1 MFEDVD
7 VAIVGAGP
15 VGTLMANLLG
25 RSGLRVTLLE
35 RETTPHGTP
44 RAFSCDDEAMRVYQ
58 QAGLDRELAQT
69 AYACPEAEF
78 TDAKGQPFAKIVFRG
93 LDFGNGFPALNFF
106 HQPTLEAL
114 LRRGLERFDSVSL
127 RLGHEVLTLDEDAD
141 GVRLKVRDPSGETHN
156 LRARYVLGCD
166 GRKSTIR
173 KLTGILYE
181 GLRYEEPWIAI
192 SGVVDGD
199 IPDTMPLAR
208 FVCDPARPGFVA
220 RGTEGQCRLEFMLQ
234 EGDTRESIEAPDSVA
249 RLIAPYLDPARFR
262 IQRAS
267 VYTFEAKTAARWRK
281 DRIFLLGDAAHTM
294 PPFMGQGLV
303 SGLRDA
309 ANLAWKLA
317 LCVRGQANER
327 LLDTYER
334 ERRPHLLAMTEI
346 SIRLGHVFLVRDARA
361 AAARDIVFRA
371 LDRVG
376 RARKFI
382 QDMEFKPKP
391 TCDEGMMRGGRRRR
405 GRFDGAPSVVPAYP
419 EGTYFPQPFVRD
431 AAGVRVRL
439 DDALGTGFSVL
450 GWGVD
455 PREVVR
461 DEPFWNGLGA
471 QFFQVLPAGN
481 EAREGA
487 LVDEDGALERWFV
500 RYGVALAIVRPDR
513 YVFGGF
519 SRAEVAQVER
529 ELRTALQ
536 K

>member
-25 RSGLRVTLLE
+25 RHGLRVVVLE
-35 RETTPHGTP
+35 RESTPHGTP

-58 QAGLDRELAQT
+58 QAGLDHELSAT
-69 AYACPEAEF
+69 TYACPEAAF
-78 TDAKGQPFAKIVFRG
+78 TDASGRAFAKLVFRG
-93 LDFGNGFPALNFF
+93 LDFGHGFPALNFF
-106 HQPTLEAL
+106 HQPTLEAI
-114 LRRGLERFDSVSL
+114 LRRGLARFEGVSL
-127 RLGHEVLTLDEDAD
+127 RLGHEVLAMDEDAERA
-141 GVRLKVRDPSGETHN
+141 RLTMRDPNGETRD

-173 KLTGILYE
+173 KLAGIAYE
-181 GLRYEEPWIAI
+181 GRRYEEPWIAI
-192 SGVVDGD
+192 SGVMDE
-199 IPDTMPLAR
+199 IPETMPLAR

-220 RGTEGQCRLEFMLQ
+220 RGTENQCRMEFMMQ
-234 EGDTRESIEAPDSVA
+234 PGETRESIEKPTSIA
-249 RLIAPYLDPARFR
+249 RLIAPYVDPDKIR

-267 VYTFEAKTAARWRK
+267 VYTFEAKTATQWRK
-281 DRIFLLGDAAHTM
+281 GRFFLLGDAAHTM

-317 LCVRGQANER
+317 LCITGRASER

-361 AAARDIVFRA
+361 AAVRDVVFRG
-371 LDRVG
+371 LDRVS
-376 RARKFI
+376 RVRKFI
-382 QDMEFKPKP
+382 RDMEFKPKP

-405 GRFDGAPSVVPAYP
+405 GRFDGAPGVVPRYP

-431 AAGVRVRL
+431 ASGARMRL
-439 DDALGTGFSVL
+439 DDTFGAGFAVL
-450 GWGVD
+450 GFGLD
-455 PREVVR
+455 PRER
-461 DEPFWNGLGA
+461 IQDEPFWKGLGT
-471 QFFQVLPAGN
+471 QFFRVLPAGSG
-481 EAREGA
+481 AREGA

-500 RYGVALAIVRPDR
+500 RYGAALVIVRPDR

-519 SRAEVAQVER
+519 SRTEAAQAEGA
-529 ELRTALQ
+529 LRRALG
-536 K
+536 

>member
-1 MFEDVD
+1 MLEDVD

-25 RSGLRVTLLE
+25 GRGLRVAVLE

-58 QAGLDRELAQT
+58 QAGLDRELART
-69 AYACPEAEF
+69 MYACPEAEF
-78 TDAKGQPFAKIVFRG
+78 TDANGRAFAKLVFRG

-106 HQPTLEAL
+106 HQPTLEAI
-114 LRRGLERFDSVSL
+114 LRRGLERFESVSL
-127 RLGHEVLTLDEDAD
+127 RLGHEVVSIDQDAERA
-141 GVRLKVRDPSGETHN
+141 RLRVRDPDGRTHE

-173 KLTGILYE
+173 KLSGITYE
-181 GLRYEEPWIAI
+181 GRRYEEPWIAI
-192 SGVVDGD
+192 SGVMDE
-199 IPDTMPLAR
+199 IPDTMPLTR

-220 RGTEGQCRLEFMLQ
+220 RGTENQCRLEFMLQ
-234 EGDTRESIEAPDSVA
+234 AGETRETIERPESVA
-249 RLIAPYLDPARFR
+249 RLIAPYVDPAKIR

-267 VYTFEAKTAARWRK
+267 VYTFEAKTAAQWRK
-281 DRIFLLGDAAHTM
+281 GRIFLLGDAAHTM

-317 LCVRGQANER
+317 LCASGHASER
-327 LLDTYER
+327 LLDTYEE

-361 AAARDIVFRA
+361 AAVRDAVFRG

-376 RARKFI
+376 RVRRFI
-382 QDMEFKPKP
+382 RDMEFKPKP
-391 TCDEGMMRGGRRRR
+391 TCDAGMMRGGRRRR
-405 GRFDGAPSVVPAYP
+405 GRFDGAPGVTPRYP

-431 AAGVRVRL
+431 AAAARVRL
-439 DDALGTGFSVL
+439 DDALGMGFAVL
-450 GWGVD
+450 GFGLD

-461 DEPFWNGLGA
+461 DEPFWEGLGA
-471 QFFQVLPAGN
+471 RFFRVLPAGS

-500 RYGVALAIVRPDR
+500 RYEAALAIVRPDR
-513 YVFGGF
+513 HVFGGF
-519 SRAEVAQVER
+519 LHAEVDQAEQ
-529 ELRTALQ
+529 ELRKTLD
-536 K
+536 